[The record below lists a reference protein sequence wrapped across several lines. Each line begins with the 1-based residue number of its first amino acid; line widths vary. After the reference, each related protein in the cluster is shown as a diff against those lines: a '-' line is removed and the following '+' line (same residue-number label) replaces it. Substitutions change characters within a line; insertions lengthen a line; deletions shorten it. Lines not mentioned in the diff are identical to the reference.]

1 MRILHTEWI
10 RPKGGQ
16 SLRVLE
22 DLKIVRELGH
32 TPLLACRPESWLYE
46 EAPKRGFTTFAVPF
60 GHLADPKPYLAML
73 RLIRKQQVD
82 IVHTH
87 SSKDSY
93 PATYAA
99 KLLGKKVVRSRHV
112 ELTKAPGHLF
122 RLADAVVATGE
133 RVRDALIAAGL
144 EPKKVVSIPTY
155 PDPELFAPSTT
166 LRREFRQK
174 HGIGEES
181 LVVGTMAGAGQR
193 KRGWALPK
201 MMVPILEARPDA
213 TLLIAGDARGDMAE
227 NLRKKIAELGLEK
240 RVRFVGYVRPEAFLN
255 AIDVYACPSEQ
266 EGLPQALMQAMMLGK
281 ACVSTDVGSIP
292 ELNAEENLLLSPRD
306 DLEKFARHL
315 ESVVLDDALRKKLGE
330 KNRRLALERFH
341 YGVMKQK
348 TDELYRRLAKGA
360 ER

>member
-22 DLKIVRELGH
+22 DLKIIRELGH
-32 TPLLACRPESWLYE
+32 TPLLACRPQSWLYE
-46 EAPKRGFTTFAVPF
+46 EAPKRGFETFAVPF
-60 GHLADPKPYLAML
+60 GHLADPKPYFAML
-73 RLIRKQQVD
+73 RLIRQKRVD

-112 ELTKAPGHLF
+112 ELTKKPGHLF

-144 EPKKVVSIPTY
+144 EPEKVVSIPTY
-155 PDPELFAPSTT
+155 PDPELFAPSPA

-181 LVVGTMAGAGQR
+181 LVVGTMAGAGRR
-193 KRGWALPK
+193 KRGWALPE
-201 MMVPILEARPDA
+201 MMIPILKARPDA

-227 NLRKKIAELGLEK
+227 NLRKKIRELGLEK

-281 ACVSTDVGSIP
+281 ACVSTDVGSIA
-292 ELNAEENLLLSPRD
+292 ELNAEENLLLAPRD
-306 DLEKFARHL
+306 DLKRFARHL
-315 ESVVLDDALRKKLGE
+315 EKVALDDALRQELGR
-330 KNRRLALERFH
+330 KNRRLALERFN
-341 YGVMKQK
+341 YDVMKEK
-348 TDELYRRLAKGA
+348 TGELYRRIAEGA
-360 ER
+360 GQ